1 MTFVWAMLFLIFI
14 FIEIATVNL
23 VTIWF
28 AFGSIISLFAALFIE
43 EWIWQLVIFIVS
55 SLISLII
62 TKPIVSKLKVKNF
75 TPMNTDRVI
84 GKRGEVVK
92 KITPKD
98 KGEVKVLGSIW
109 TAISDTTLEV
119 GEDVVVDKIEG
130 VKLIVSKEKK

>member
-1 MTFVWAMLFLIFI
+1 MTFIWAMLFLIFI

-28 AFGSIISLFAALFIE
+28 AFGSIITLFASLFVKNCILQI
-43 EWIWQLVIFIVS
+43 LIFIVS
-55 SLISLII
+55 SIISLII

-75 TPMNTDRVI
+75 TPMNSDRVI
-84 GKRGEVVK
+84 GKKAEVIK
-92 KITPKD
+92 KITSKD

-119 GEDVVVDKIEG
+119 GEEVVVDKIEG